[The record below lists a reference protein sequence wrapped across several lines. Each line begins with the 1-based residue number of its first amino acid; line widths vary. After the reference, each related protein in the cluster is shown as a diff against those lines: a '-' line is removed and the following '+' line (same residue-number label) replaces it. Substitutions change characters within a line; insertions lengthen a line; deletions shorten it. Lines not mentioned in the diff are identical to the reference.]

1 MSEAEEMA
9 LLRTTTTSPK
19 RTEQAS
25 DPESPLRFGA
35 SLRMERQRRHMTLVQ
50 IENELKTRMYYLQAI
65 EDEKFSLLPRGP
77 AALEMIQSYAGYMG
91 VEAETVLADLVA
103 QGYGEMKTPL
113 VALGGTAI
121 PRAMPRWIIP
131 TVAIVLALL
140 LGLSAILIFDP
151 SFFGR
156 LVGG

>member
-9 LLRTTTTSPK
+9 LLRTTTMPAK
-19 RTEQAS
+19 HTEQAS
-25 DPESPLRFGA
+25 DPSPLSFGA